1 MRVWSLQNARLFSP
15 GGIPTKR
22 AAAAAVFTRVQHK
35 NLHHHI
41 LLIGLIIARW
51 FPRLKSL
58 PKLMTKTWWSLSWW
72 TPFMDWGFNRRKLS
86 CFHFSVLSSSPPN
99 KQLRSRD
106 DITADWETRDLL
118 LLPYT
123 HICYSERKHRKTRLQ
138 ITPTLTRPSLFPRHT
153 QKGAKNS
160 ARASA
165 FDPLV
170 HLNQAWKWP
179 SFIWKISKNVSI
191 GEFCERSEQ
200 NKLQCNISIN
210 VFFT

>member
-22 AAAAAVFTRVQHK
+22 AAAAVFTRVQHK

-86 CFHFSVLSSSPPN
+86 CFHFSVLSSPN

-123 HICYSERKHRKTRLQ
+123 HICYSLCWEKKAPQNQ
-138 ITPTLTRPSLFPRHT
+138 ITNHT
-153 QKGAKNS
+153 YPNS
-160 ARASA
+160 S
-165 FDPLV
+165 
-170 HLNQAWKWP
+170 
-179 SFIWKISKNVSI
+179 
-191 GEFCERSEQ
+191 
-200 NKLQCNISIN
+200 ISIPPTYPKGCQKLSKS
-210 VFFT
+210 FCFWPLGAP